1 MRIGECP
8 VRIKRGHVP
17 PARVTVCILVSIPHQ
32 LDYYGQRLSILKLAL
47 RSLRA
52 HTPREVYDLL
62 VFDNGS
68 CAEVVDFLVA
78 LRDRGE
84 IDLLLLSTANRG
96 KIDACRMMFAAAPGA
111 LVAYA
116 DDDVWFG
123 PGWLEAQLAIYDT
136 FPRVGTVSG
145 RPVRQQ
151 FAYGTTF
158 LARYLEEFPAIRTER
173 GALIPAEWER
183 EYMRSTGRRDSDAET
198 VAAAHEDIRLEY
210 NGVAAYATA
219 AHFQFL
225 APKAIIQAAL
235 DNRTQP
241 RTGSEERQFEEAI
254 DAAGFARL
262 STVDRCVRHIG
273 NVVSAELL
281 ADIGES
287 DPSSDDTYR
296 PPGPAAALIGKTRI
310 VRSALSRLNRWTY
323 QLLYQPPNERTQQ
336 RG

>member
-8 VRIKRGHVP
+8 TRIKRGHVP
-17 PARVTVCILVSIPHQ
+17 AARVTVCILVSIPHQ
-32 LDYYGQRLSILKLAL
+32 LDYYAQRLSVLKLAL

-52 HTPREVYDLL
+52 HTPRDIYDLL

-68 CAEVVDFLVA
+68 CAEVVDFLVS

-84 IDLLLLSTANRG
+84 IDVLMLSTANRG

-158 LARYLEEFPAIRTER
+158 LSRYLAEFPAITAER
-173 GALIPAEWER
+173 GTLIPAEWER
-183 EYMRSTGRRDSDAET
+183 EYMRSTGRQEREADT
-198 VAAAHEDIRLEY
+198 VAAAYEDIRLEY
-210 NGVAAYATA
+210 RGVAAYATA
-219 AHFQFL
+219 AHFQFV
-225 APKAIIQAAL
+225 APKVIIQSAL
-235 DNRTQP
+235 EDRTQP

-254 DAAGFARL
+254 DAAGLARL
-262 STVDRCVRHIG
+262 STADRHVRHIG

-281 ADIGES
+281 ADIDAIDAS
-287 DPSSDDTYR
+287 ADDVYQR
-296 PPGPAAALIGKTRI
+296 PAGATARIGRARLVRAALNRI
-310 VRSALSRLNRWTY
+310 NRWTY
-323 QLLYQPPNERTQQ
+323 HLLYQPPAVGR
-336 RG
+336 

>member
-8 VRIKRGHVP
+8 KRVKGGQAPV
-17 PARVTVCILVSIPHQ
+17 ARVTVCMLVSIPHQ
-32 LDYYGQRLSILKLAL
+32 LDYYAQRLSVLKLAL

-52 HTPREVYDLL
+52 NTPRDAYDLL
-62 VFDNGS
+62 VCDNGS
-68 CAEVVDFLVA
+68 CAEVVEFLVA

-84 IDLLLLSTANRG
+84 IDLLLLSTVNRG

-145 RPVRQQ
+145 RPVRRQ

-158 LARYLEEFPAIRTER
+158 LPRYLEEFPAITAER
-173 GALIPAEWER
+173 GTLIPAEWER
-183 EYMRSTGRRDSDAET
+183 EYMRSTGRRDSEADA

-210 NGVAAYATA
+210 QGVAAYATA
-219 AHFQFL
+219 AHFQFV
-225 APKAIIQAAL
+225 APKGIVQAAL
-235 DNRTQP
+235 DHCKQP

-254 DAAGFARL
+254 DAAGLARL
-262 STVDRCVRHIG
+262 STTGRHVRHIG

-281 ADIGES
+281 AEIDDLDASVDDVYKRPAGMTARIG
-287 DPSSDDTYR
+287 R
-296 PPGPAAALIGKTRI
+296 ARLVRAALNRI
-310 VRSALSRLNRWTY
+310 NRWTY
-323 QLLYQPPNERTQQ
+323 QLLYQPPIVGR
-336 RG
+336 